1 MRRPLLVLATVV
13 AATLALSG
21 CDVLAPTRDA
31 DGKIVKALEMP
42 SIEAWVGDCFTFV
55 DGSNLALATVVPC
68 ADPHTHIVVGRGTLT
83 QKRIDYFETLQLAVI
98 SACKD
103 RITLYIGQQIDEQE
117 DEPQPEYIVSTET
130 SPEGVS
136 TMHYSCLV
144 TNSAS

>member
-1 MRRPLLVLATVV
+1 MRRPFLVLATVV
-13 AATLALSG
+13 ATTLALSG
-21 CDVLAPTRDA
+21 CDVLAPTRDS

-68 ADPHTHIVVGRGTLT
+68 ADAHTHIVIGRGTLT

-103 RITLYIGQQIDEQE
+103 RITLYVDQQE
-117 DEPQPEYIVSTET
+117 DDPQPEYIVSTET
-130 SPEGVS
+130 SPEGVAS
-136 TMHYSCLV
+136 MHYSCLV

>member
-1 MRRPLLVLATVV
+1 MRRAIIALATVV
-13 AATLALSG
+13 ATTLALSG

-31 DGKIVKALEMP
+31 DGKIVKALQMP
-42 SIEAWVGDCFTFV
+42 STEAWVGDCFTFV

-68 ADPHTHIVVGRGTLT
+68 SAPHTHVVVGKGTLT

-98 SACKD
+98 SACRD
-103 RITLYIGQQIDEQE
+103 RINLYSADR
-117 DEPQPEYIVSTET
+117 DDDPQPEYIVSNET
-130 SPEGVS
+130 SPEGVE

>member
-1 MRRPLLVLATVV
+1 MRRPFLVLATVV
-13 AATLALSG
+13 ATTLALSG
-21 CDVLAPTRDA
+21 CDVLAPTRDS

-42 SIEAWVGDCFTFV
+42 SIEAWVGDCFSFV

-68 ADPHTHIVVGRGTLT
+68 AEQHTHIVVGRGTLT

-103 RITLYIGQQIDEQE
+103 RITLYTEQQE
-117 DEPQPEYIVSTET
+117 DDPQPEYIVSTET
-130 SPEGVS
+130 SPEGVA

-144 TNSAS
+144 TSSAG